1 MADSESNDN
10 AGQVADYSK
19 ERAKRDSLFLLSE
32 VVRETGES
40 MGNAKVRNLSATGL
54 MADCDCAFQEGDRL
68 VFDLRGIGP
77 VAGRVAWAQDM
88 RIGFA
93 FDREVDPQRAR
104 KPVSSGEQSK
114 VPLYLRQLGTEGGGR
129 SGFRR

>member
-1 MADSESNDN
+1 MAESSSNDN
-10 AGQVADYSK
+10 AGQVASNTV

-32 VVRETGES
+32 VIRETGES

-54 MADCDCAFQEGDRL
+54 MADCDFAFLKGDRL

-77 VAGRVAWAQDM
+77 VVGEVVWNNGM
-88 RIGFA
+88 RIGFH
-93 FDREVDPQRAR
+93 FDRDVDPQRAR

-114 VPLYLRQLGTEGGGR
+114 VPLYLRYLNHSTQFKR
-129 SGFRR
+129 